1 MPLPKSPAGKE
12 HAAADTTAPAP
23 ARRLDPRTGAKDS
36 RDPGTPRVATRGAD
50 RQPSLP
56 SLPPRLPVI
65 GVGVSPT
72 TYDEAAACILAAA
85 RRRAPFLVAALPVHG
100 LIEARRLPA
109 MTAAIAGFDIVC
121 PDGQPVRHA
130 LNLLHKAG
138 LTDRVYGPTL
148 MLKLCEGAAAEG
160 LPVYLYGSTPA
171 VIAALSANLTRRFP
185 NLRIAG
191 AESPPFRPLSAGESA
206 ETAARMRDS
215 GAALVFIGLGCP
227 RQEIFAAAQ
236 RDRIGLPLIC
246 VGAAFDFHAGTKKQ
260 APRWMQDHA
269 LEWLFRL
276 SQEPRRL
283 FGRYASTNF
292 AFLVALAG
300 QWARQRVGGN

>member
-1 MPLPKSPAGKE
+1 MPLPKSPARKE
-12 HAAADTTAPAP
+12 QDVDAVTTQSP
-23 ARRLDPRTGAKDS
+23 ARTSDPRAGAAL
-36 RDPGTPRVATRGAD
+36 RPAGEPAGAD
-50 RQPSLP
+50 
-56 SLPPRLPVI
+56 LPPRLPVI

-72 TYDEAAACILAAA
+72 TYAEAADCILAAA
-85 RRRAPFLVAALPVHG
+85 RRRQPLLVAALPVHG

-109 MTAAIAGFDIVC
+109 MTRAIAGFDIVC

-130 LNLLHKAG
+130 LNLIHKAG

-160 LPVYLYGSTPA
+160 LPIYLYGSTPE
-171 VIAALSANLTRRFP
+171 VIAALTANLTRRFP
-185 NLRIAG
+185 NLRLAG
-191 AESPPFRPLSAGESA
+191 AESPPFRPLTEAESHA
-206 ETAARMRDS
+206 VADRIRASD
-215 GAALVFIGLGCP
+215 AALVFIGLGCP
-227 RQEIFAAAQ
+227 RQEIFAAAH
-236 RDRIGLPLIC
+236 RDLIGLPLVC

-260 APRWMQDHA
+260 APRWMQDHS

-292 AFLVALAG
+292 AFLVALAR
-300 QWARQRVGGN
+300 QWARGS